1 MGPASSSTLVMPGDA
16 NVSASGIPAGP
27 APAMQTSVLILLPGR
42 FSSCSSKRVSG
53 TLQTFDYPIKAS

>member
-1 MGPASSSTLVMPGDA
+1 MPGDA